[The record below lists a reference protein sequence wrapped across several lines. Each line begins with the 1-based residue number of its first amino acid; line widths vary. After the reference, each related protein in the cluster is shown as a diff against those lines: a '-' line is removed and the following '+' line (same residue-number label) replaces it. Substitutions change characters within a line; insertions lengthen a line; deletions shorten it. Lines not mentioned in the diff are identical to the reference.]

1 MLEVTNG
8 FLLQSTAYVKK
19 EHEYLHV
26 QNLYTSTAGPAGP
39 VGPAGYFGLLPRTNV
54 YNHVAYIFQMA
65 RPIGSE
71 TSLELLAKQMNS
83 QMRKAYN

>member
-54 YNHVAYIFQMA
+54 YMYIFQMV